1 MEVILWQYRT
11 QCMSPARSSDCRHTL
26 VSPLDGVVSGV
37 ATIVGLN
44 LTCLAA
50 ANLNPSGQLAYGSH
64 IKAYSSSV
72 IAIP

>member
-1 MEVILWQYRT
+1 ML
-11 QCMSPARSSDCRHTL
+11 
-26 VSPLDGVVSGV
+26 SPLADGINVVSGV
-37 ATIVGLN
+37 ATIVGN